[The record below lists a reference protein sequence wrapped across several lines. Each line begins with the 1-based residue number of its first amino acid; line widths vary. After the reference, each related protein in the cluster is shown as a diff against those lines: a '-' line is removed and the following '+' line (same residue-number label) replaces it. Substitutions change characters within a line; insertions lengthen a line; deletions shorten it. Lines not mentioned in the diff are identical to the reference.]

1 MEYTRE
7 EKFLIWLDSFL
18 SLDYARKAKIAALS
32 EGGGADLSRMQR
44 IAGEENFAEMKRRYS
59 ARYIEKILGEYEK
72 KGISCV
78 THASSRY
85 PELLK
90 QTSQPPL
97 VLYCKGN
104 ARLLSDWRKFAVVGS
119 RRTPA
124 NILKLTE
131 EFSKR
136 LAEAFTI
143 VTGLA
148 DGGDSAAIRGAL

>member
-18 SLDYARKAKIAALS
+18 SLDYARKAKIAALL
-32 EGGGADLSRMQR
+32 EGGRRGICPVCNASP
-44 IAGEENFAEMKRRYS
+44 GEENFAEMKRRYS

-124 NILKLTE
+124 NIL
-131 EFSKR
+131 
-136 LAEAFTI
+136 
-143 VTGLA
+143 
-148 DGGDSAAIRGAL
+148 

>member
-7 EKFLIWLDSFL
+7 EKFLIWLDGFL
-18 SLDYARKAKIAALS
+18 SLDYARKAKIAALA
-32 EGGGADLSRMQR
+32 EGCGADLSRMQR
-44 IAGEENFAEMKRRYS
+44 IAGEENFAEMKRRSS
-59 ARYIEKILGEYEK
+59 ARYIEKLLGEYEK

-104 ARLLSDWRKFAVVGS
+104 ARLLVRLG
-119 RRTPA
+119 A
-124 NILKLTE
+124 N
-131 EFSKR
+131 SP
-136 LAEAFTI
+136 
-143 VTGLA
+143 
-148 DGGDSAAIRGAL
+148 